1 MSSRKQIGEKL
12 ATIQMDTVTDSFLK
26 ARHKQTTKTFIR
38 FFFFTVK
45 SIQIN
50 KVLGQQRT
58 IKKHGKGL

>member
-12 ATIQMDTVTDSFLK
+12 ATIQMDTVTDSLLK
-26 ARHKQTTKTFIR
+26 ARHNQTMKTFIR

-58 IKKHGKGL
+58 TKKHGKGL

>member
-12 ATIQMDTVTDSFLK
+12 ATIQMDTVTDPLLK
-26 ARHKQTTKTFIR
+26 AQHNQTTKTFIR

-58 IKKHGKGL
+58 TKKHGKGL